1 MKFSQGALIMYGSTG
16 VCRVES
22 IAPMPGSHGAEKER
36 LYYKLS
42 PLFGSGVIYV
52 PVDTQIYMR
61 PVISRQEAL
70 ELIARLP
77 ELREDHSLDTA
88 DRHSLGAVYQ
98 ARIQSHDCE
107 TLAQLIKSLYLKQQA
122 ETSAGKHP
130 YKIDQDYLK
139 KAAELLHSE
148 LACAL
153 EIDVADVPQ
162 FIQSQLQKA

>member
-1 MKFSQGALIMYGSTG
+1 MRA
-16 VCRVES
+16 CRNC
-22 IAPMPGSHGAEKER
+22 GKSH
-36 LYYKLS
+36 
-42 PLFGSGVIYV
+42 
-52 PVDTQIYMR
+52 D
-61 PVISRQEAL
+61 
-70 ELIARLP
+70 
-77 ELREDHSLDTA
+77 LDTA

-98 ARIQSHDCE
+98 ARIRSHDCE
-107 TLAQLIKSLYLKQQA
+107 TLAQLIRSLYLKQQA